1 MTNRANGI
9 GSVYQVRSGRWIAAL
24 NELNN
29 FIESKNI
36 DYKKVKVLT
45 GLIFI
50 NIAALHHYQYS
61 NLLFILGQEYLS
73 ESLLD

>member
-29 FIESKNI
+29 FIESKNFI
-36 DYKKVKVLT
+36 IKKLK
-45 GLIFI
+45 F
-50 NIAALHHYQYS
+50 
-61 NLLFILGQEYLS
+61 
-73 ESLLD
+73 